1 MLARD
6 LLSVRR
12 DDPYQEDKMTTTG
25 EVALS
30 YQLALTN
37 QLDITANN
45 IANVTTPGFQSSHP
59 LFVEYLVEVSDTGEE
74 IAYVIDKGTVRNLN
88 PGPVNFTGN
97 PLDVSI
103 EGRGYFVVETDDG
116 TFYTRNGAFQLDA
129 SGQLITSSGATVL
142 NDSNSPIVI
151 APGETQINISRD
163 GTISTENG
171 DIGRFRLVEFVDEQ
185 AMTNLGN
192 SLMDTEQDP
201 LEASESSVVQGM
213 LEGSNVVSVAEITRM
228 IKLLRSYQA
237 ANQLIL
243 TEDEREQ
250 QAIDLLTR
258 IV

>member
-1 MLARD
+1 LARD
-6 LLSVRR
+6 LLGVRR

-59 LFVEYLVEVSDTGEE
+59 LFVEFLVAADDSGQE
-74 IAYVIDKGTVRNLN
+74 IAYVIDRGTVRNLN
-88 PGPVNFTGN
+88 PGPINYTGN
-97 PLDVSI
+97 PLDIGI
-103 EGRGYFVVETDDG
+103 EGRGYFVVENDEG
-116 TFYTRNGAFQLDA
+116 IFYTRNGAFQLDA
-129 SGQLITSSGATVL
+129 SGQLVTSAGATVL
-142 NDSNSPIVI
+142 DDSNNPIVI
-151 APGETQINISRD
+151 APGESEINISRD

-171 DIGRFRLVEFVDEQ
+171 VIGRFRLVEFADEQ

-192 SLMDTEQDP
+192 SLMDTDQDP

-213 LEGSNVVSVAEITRM
+213 LEGSNVIAVAEITRM

>member
-6 LLSVRR
+6 LLSVGR
-12 DDPYQEDKMTTTG
+12 DDPNQEDNMSTTG

-59 LFVEYLVEVSDTGEE
+59 IFAEFLVTIENGEE
-74 IAYVIDKGTVRNLN
+74 IAYVIDTGTVRNLN

-97 PLDVSI
+97 PLDISI
-103 EGRGYFVVETDDG
+103 EGRGYFVVVTEAG
-116 TFYTRNGAFQLDA
+116 VSYTRNGAFRLDS
-129 SGQLITSSGATVL
+129 SGQLVTSSGAAVL
-142 NDSNSPIVI
+142 NDSNDPIVI

-171 DIGRFRLVEFVDEQ
+171 TIGRFRLVEFVDEQ

-192 SLMDTEQDP
+192 SLMATEQEP
-201 LEASESSVVQGM
+201 LEASDSGVIQGM
-213 LEGSNVVSVAEITRM
+213 LEGSNVISVAEITRM
-228 IKLLRSYQA
+228 IQLLRSYQA
-237 ANQLIL
+237 ANQLIVS
-243 TEDEREQ
+243 ESEREQ
-250 QAIDLLTR
+250 QAIEMLTR
-258 IV
+258 TV

>member
-1 MLARD
+1 
-6 LLSVRR
+6 
-12 DDPYQEDKMTTTG
+12 MTTTG

-59 LFVEYLVEVSDTGEE
+59 LFVEFLVKVEDDVEV
-74 IAYVIDKGTVRNLN
+74 AYVVDRGTVRNLN

-103 EGRGYFVVETDDG
+103 EGRGYFVAETDEG

-129 SGQLITSSGATVL
+129 SGRLVTSAGAMIL
-142 NDSNSPIVI
+142 DDSNSPIVI
-151 APGETQINISRD
+151 APGETQINIGRD

-171 DIGRFRLVEFVDEQ
+171 TIGRFRLVEFDNEQ

-192 SLMDTEQDP
+192 SLMSTDQVP
-201 LEASESSVVQGM
+201 IEASESSVVQGM
-213 LEGSNVVSVAEITRM
+213 LEGSNVIAVAEITRM

>member
-1 MLARD
+1 
-6 LLSVRR
+6 
-12 DDPYQEDKMTTTG
+12 MTTTG

-59 LFVEYLVEVSDTGEE
+59 LFVEFLVAADDSGQE
-74 IAYVIDKGTVRNLN
+74 IAYVIDRGTVRNLN
-88 PGPVNFTGN
+88 PGPINYTGN
-97 PLDVSI
+97 PLDIGI
-103 EGRGYFVVETDDG
+103 EGRGYFVVENDEG
-116 TFYTRNGAFQLDA
+116 IFYTRNGAFQLDA
-129 SGQLITSSGATVL
+129 SGQLVTSAGATVL
-142 NDSNSPIVI
+142 DDSNNPIVI
-151 APGETQINISRD
+151 APGESEINISRD

-171 DIGRFRLVEFVDEQ
+171 VIGRFRLVEFADEQ

-192 SLMDTEQDP
+192 SLMDTDQDP

-213 LEGSNVVSVAEITRM
+213 LEGSNVIAVAEITRM